1 MGIPAIVAIDGLTQW
16 VKDNDMVELDG
27 SAGIVRK
34 IESTNST
41 VETPPTPKRVATVP
55 QDENS

>member
-1 MGIPAIVAIDGLTQW
+1 
-16 VKDNDMVELDG
+16 
-27 SAGIVRK
+27 VRK

-41 VETPPTPKRVATVP
+41 VETPPTPKPAATVP